1 MIYHIVG
8 HSGSGKSTLGL
19 KLKKALKSKV
29 VVLDTDDI
37 LDENALSL
45 VRTFDFKKK
54 NYAKFKKELIKLNK
68 KKFDT
73 FIKKNERKNIIIV
86 GHMHQGMNIKAD
98 KTYFIKLDPEAIW
111 RQYMLRTSESIRK
124 HTNDIKRLLRGKVHP
139 DKIRILF
146 CHKFHIRMGFDCFA
160 MHRVKKFGMRFRKE
174 NKIHMHADHKKIYSS
189 IYKKLK

>member
-8 HSGSGKSTLGL
+8 YSGSGKSTLGS
-19 KLKKALKSKV
+19 KLKKALKTKV

-54 NYAKFKKELIKLNK
+54 NYAKFRKELVKLNK
-68 KKFDT
+68 KKFDA
-73 FIKKNERKNIIIV
+73 FMNKNKCKNIVIV

-111 RQYMLRTSESIRK
+111 RQYMLRTSESIHK
-124 HTNDIKRLLRGKVHP
+124 HANDIKRLIRGKVHP

-146 CHKFHIRMGFDCFA
+146 LHKFHIRMGFDCFA
-160 MHRVKKFGMRFRKE
+160 MQRIKKFNMQFRRE
-174 NKIHMHADHKKIYSS
+174 NKIYMHADHKKIYLS
-189 IYKKLK
+189 ICKKLK

>member
-19 KLKKALKSKV
+19 KLKNALKSKA

-37 LDENALSL
+37 LDECALSL
-45 VRTFDFKKK
+45 VRTFNFKKK
-54 NYAKFKKELIKLNK
+54 NYIKFKRELIKLNK

-73 FIKKNERKNIIIV
+73 FIKKHQCDNIIIV

-98 KTYFIKLDPEAIW
+98 RTYFIKLDPEAIW

-124 HTNDIKRLLRGKVHP
+124 YTPDIKRLLRGRVHP

-160 MHRVKKFGMRFRKE
+160 MHRVKKFAMRFRKE
-174 NKIHMHADHKKIYSS
+174 NKIYMHADHKKIYSS
-189 IYKKLK
+189 IHKKLK